1 MQSIILILLST
12 LLCTITVVT
21 IVYHRWYKQL
31 SNHLEN
37 IEWKYMLLEKQSRNI
52 LSNTDDI
59 QHDFDTT
66 YSSITKLNNNVAS
79 YLNQEEQRRSTTFIM
94 PKPDQS
100 KVIDETIR
108 EQIITEATLAKSMR
122 VIDKNLINIIAE
134 NVEKTYPNVDKSY
147 LTKKILMR
155 IEEFNETAQK
165 VAEMASCELYHP
177 ENACVGFFNTIDKA
191 GVIRKRYADAART
204 EIANFAIMDPVMN
217 AHDVYLFM
225 VENVIGEAKRSGE
238 SQATLLKMQDVL
250 ARVLNINW
258 KEYDV
263 GGTVAWKPRASAA
276 I

>member
-1 MQSIILILLST
+1 MQSIIIILLST
-12 LLCTITVVT
+12 LLCTITFVT

-31 SNHLEN
+31 SNHLES

-79 YLNQEEQRRSTTFIM
+79 YLNNEEQRRSTTFIM
-94 PKPDQS
+94 PKPDQA

-134 NVEKTYPNVDKSY
+134 NVEKTYPNVDKNY

-155 IEEFNETAQK
+155 IEEFNETAQNK
-165 VAEMASCELYHP
+165 
-177 ENACVGFFNTIDKA
+177 
-191 GVIRKRYADAART
+191 
-204 EIANFAIMDPVMN
+204 
-217 AHDVYLFM
+217 
-225 VENVIGEAKRSGE
+225 
-238 SQATLLKMQDVL
+238 
-250 ARVLNINW
+250 
-258 KEYDV
+258 
-263 GGTVAWKPRASAA
+263 
-276 I
+276 

>member
-1 MQSIILILLST
+1 MQSIIIILLST

-79 YLNQEEQRRSTTFIM
+79 YLNNEEQRRSTTFIM
-94 PKPDQS
+94 PKPDQA

-122 VIDKNLINIIAE
+122 VIDKNLIAIIAE
-134 NVEKTYPNVDKSY
+134 NVEKTYPNVDKNY

-155 IEEFNETAQK
+155 IEEFNETAQNK
-165 VAEMASCELYHP
+165 
-177 ENACVGFFNTIDKA
+177 
-191 GVIRKRYADAART
+191 
-204 EIANFAIMDPVMN
+204 
-217 AHDVYLFM
+217 
-225 VENVIGEAKRSGE
+225 
-238 SQATLLKMQDVL
+238 
-250 ARVLNINW
+250 
-258 KEYDV
+258 
-263 GGTVAWKPRASAA
+263 
-276 I
+276 

>member
-1 MQSIILILLST
+1 MQSIIIILLST

-31 SNHLEN
+31 SNHLES

-79 YLNQEEQRRSTTFIM
+79 YLNNEEQRRSTTFIM
-94 PKPDQS
+94 PKPDQA

-122 VIDKNLINIIAE
+122 VIDKNLIAIIAQ

-155 IEEFNETAQK
+155 IEEFNETAQNK
-165 VAEMASCELYHP
+165 
-177 ENACVGFFNTIDKA
+177 
-191 GVIRKRYADAART
+191 
-204 EIANFAIMDPVMN
+204 
-217 AHDVYLFM
+217 
-225 VENVIGEAKRSGE
+225 
-238 SQATLLKMQDVL
+238 
-250 ARVLNINW
+250 
-258 KEYDV
+258 
-263 GGTVAWKPRASAA
+263 
-276 I
+276 

>member
-31 SNHLEN
+31 SNHLES

-66 YSSITKLNNNVAS
+66 YSSITKLNNNVAL

-134 NVEKTYPNVDKSY
+134 NVEKTYPNVDKNY

-155 IEEFNETAQK
+155 IEEFNETAQNK
-165 VAEMASCELYHP
+165 
-177 ENACVGFFNTIDKA
+177 
-191 GVIRKRYADAART
+191 
-204 EIANFAIMDPVMN
+204 
-217 AHDVYLFM
+217 
-225 VENVIGEAKRSGE
+225 
-238 SQATLLKMQDVL
+238 
-250 ARVLNINW
+250 
-258 KEYDV
+258 
-263 GGTVAWKPRASAA
+263 
-276 I
+276 

>member
-31 SNHLEN
+31 SNHLES

-94 PKPDQS
+94 PKPDQA

-134 NVEKTYPNVDKSY
+134 NVEKTYPNVDKNY

-155 IEEFNETAQK
+155 IEEFNETAQNK
-165 VAEMASCELYHP
+165 
-177 ENACVGFFNTIDKA
+177 
-191 GVIRKRYADAART
+191 
-204 EIANFAIMDPVMN
+204 
-217 AHDVYLFM
+217 
-225 VENVIGEAKRSGE
+225 
-238 SQATLLKMQDVL
+238 
-250 ARVLNINW
+250 
-258 KEYDV
+258 
-263 GGTVAWKPRASAA
+263 
-276 I
+276 

>member
-1 MQSIILILLST
+1 MQSIIIILLST

-31 SNHLEN
+31 SNHLES

-79 YLNQEEQRRSTTFIM
+79 YLNNEEQRRSTTFIM
-94 PKPDQS
+94 PKPDQA

-122 VIDKNLINIIAE
+122 VIDKNLIAIIAQ
-134 NVEKTYPNVDKSY
+134 NVEKTYPNVDKNY

-155 IEEFNETAQK
+155 IEEFNETAQNK
-165 VAEMASCELYHP
+165 
-177 ENACVGFFNTIDKA
+177 
-191 GVIRKRYADAART
+191 
-204 EIANFAIMDPVMN
+204 
-217 AHDVYLFM
+217 
-225 VENVIGEAKRSGE
+225 
-238 SQATLLKMQDVL
+238 
-250 ARVLNINW
+250 
-258 KEYDV
+258 
-263 GGTVAWKPRASAA
+263 
-276 I
+276 

>member
-1 MQSIILILLST
+1 MQSIIIILLST

-31 SNHLEN
+31 SNHLES

-79 YLNQEEQRRSTTFIM
+79 YLNNEEQRRSSTFIM

-134 NVEKTYPNVDKSY
+134 NVEKTYPNVDKNY

-155 IEEFNETAQK
+155 IEEFNETAQNK
-165 VAEMASCELYHP
+165 
-177 ENACVGFFNTIDKA
+177 
-191 GVIRKRYADAART
+191 
-204 EIANFAIMDPVMN
+204 
-217 AHDVYLFM
+217 
-225 VENVIGEAKRSGE
+225 
-238 SQATLLKMQDVL
+238 
-250 ARVLNINW
+250 
-258 KEYDV
+258 
-263 GGTVAWKPRASAA
+263 
-276 I
+276 

>member
-31 SNHLEN
+31 SNHLVN

-155 IEEFNETAQK
+155 IEEFNETAQNK
-165 VAEMASCELYHP
+165 
-177 ENACVGFFNTIDKA
+177 
-191 GVIRKRYADAART
+191 
-204 EIANFAIMDPVMN
+204 
-217 AHDVYLFM
+217 
-225 VENVIGEAKRSGE
+225 
-238 SQATLLKMQDVL
+238 
-250 ARVLNINW
+250 
-258 KEYDV
+258 
-263 GGTVAWKPRASAA
+263 
-276 I
+276 

>member
-31 SNHLEN
+31 SNHLES

-66 YSSITKLNNNVAS
+66 YSSITKLNNNVAL
-79 YLNQEEQRRSTTFIM
+79 YLNQEEQRRSSTFIM

-134 NVEKTYPNVDKSY
+134 NVEKTYPNVDKNY

-155 IEEFNETAQK
+155 IEEFNETAQNK
-165 VAEMASCELYHP
+165 
-177 ENACVGFFNTIDKA
+177 
-191 GVIRKRYADAART
+191 
-204 EIANFAIMDPVMN
+204 
-217 AHDVYLFM
+217 
-225 VENVIGEAKRSGE
+225 
-238 SQATLLKMQDVL
+238 
-250 ARVLNINW
+250 
-258 KEYDV
+258 
-263 GGTVAWKPRASAA
+263 
-276 I
+276 

>member
-1 MQSIILILLST
+1 MQSIIIILLST

-31 SNHLEN
+31 SNHLES
-37 IEWKYMLLEKQSRNI
+37 IEWRYMLLEKQSRNI

-79 YLNQEEQRRSTTFIM
+79 YLNQEEQRRSSTFIM

-122 VIDKNLINIIAE
+122 VIDKNLIAIIAE
-134 NVEKTYPNVDKSY
+134 NVEKTYPNVDKNY

-155 IEEFNETAQK
+155 IEEFNETAQNK
-165 VAEMASCELYHP
+165 
-177 ENACVGFFNTIDKA
+177 
-191 GVIRKRYADAART
+191 
-204 EIANFAIMDPVMN
+204 
-217 AHDVYLFM
+217 
-225 VENVIGEAKRSGE
+225 
-238 SQATLLKMQDVL
+238 
-250 ARVLNINW
+250 
-258 KEYDV
+258 
-263 GGTVAWKPRASAA
+263 
-276 I
+276 

>member
-12 LLCTITVVT
+12 LLLTIVVVT

-31 SNHLEN
+31 SNHLES

-94 PKPDQS
+94 PKPDQA

-122 VIDKNLINIIAE
+122 VIDKNLINIIAD
-134 NVEKTYPNVDKSY
+134 NVEKTYPNVDKNY

-155 IEEFNETAQK
+155 IEEFNETAQNK
-165 VAEMASCELYHP
+165 
-177 ENACVGFFNTIDKA
+177 
-191 GVIRKRYADAART
+191 
-204 EIANFAIMDPVMN
+204 
-217 AHDVYLFM
+217 
-225 VENVIGEAKRSGE
+225 
-238 SQATLLKMQDVL
+238 
-250 ARVLNINW
+250 
-258 KEYDV
+258 
-263 GGTVAWKPRASAA
+263 
-276 I
+276 

>member
-31 SNHLEN
+31 SNHLES

-66 YSSITKLNNNVAS
+66 YSSITKLNNNVAL
-79 YLNQEEQRRSTTFIM
+79 YLNQEEQRRSSTFIM

-155 IEEFNETAQK
+155 IEEFNETAQNK
-165 VAEMASCELYHP
+165 
-177 ENACVGFFNTIDKA
+177 
-191 GVIRKRYADAART
+191 
-204 EIANFAIMDPVMN
+204 
-217 AHDVYLFM
+217 
-225 VENVIGEAKRSGE
+225 
-238 SQATLLKMQDVL
+238 
-250 ARVLNINW
+250 
-258 KEYDV
+258 
-263 GGTVAWKPRASAA
+263 
-276 I
+276 

>member
-1 MQSIILILLST
+1 MQSIIIILLST

-31 SNHLEN
+31 SNHLES

-79 YLNQEEQRRSTTFIM
+79 YLNNEEQRRSSTFIM
-94 PKPDQS
+94 PKPDQA

-134 NVEKTYPNVDKSY
+134 NVEKTYPNVDKNY

-155 IEEFNETAQK
+155 IEEFNETAQNK
-165 VAEMASCELYHP
+165 
-177 ENACVGFFNTIDKA
+177 
-191 GVIRKRYADAART
+191 
-204 EIANFAIMDPVMN
+204 
-217 AHDVYLFM
+217 
-225 VENVIGEAKRSGE
+225 
-238 SQATLLKMQDVL
+238 
-250 ARVLNINW
+250 
-258 KEYDV
+258 
-263 GGTVAWKPRASAA
+263 
-276 I
+276 

>member
-1 MQSIILILLST
+1 MQSIIIILLST

-37 IEWKYMLLEKQSRNI
+37 IEWRYMLLEKQSRNI

-79 YLNQEEQRRSTTFIM
+79 YLNNEEQRRSSTFIM
-94 PKPDQS
+94 PKPDQA

-122 VIDKNLINIIAE
+122 VIDKNLIAIIAE
-134 NVEKTYPNVDKSY
+134 NVEKTYPNVDKNY

-155 IEEFNETAQK
+155 IEEFNETAQNK
-165 VAEMASCELYHP
+165 
-177 ENACVGFFNTIDKA
+177 
-191 GVIRKRYADAART
+191 
-204 EIANFAIMDPVMN
+204 
-217 AHDVYLFM
+217 
-225 VENVIGEAKRSGE
+225 
-238 SQATLLKMQDVL
+238 
-250 ARVLNINW
+250 
-258 KEYDV
+258 
-263 GGTVAWKPRASAA
+263 
-276 I
+276 

>member
-1 MQSIILILLST
+1 MQSIIIILLST

-31 SNHLEN
+31 SNHLES

-79 YLNQEEQRRSTTFIM
+79 YLNQEEQRRSSTFIM

-155 IEEFNETAQK
+155 IEEFNETAQNK
-165 VAEMASCELYHP
+165 
-177 ENACVGFFNTIDKA
+177 
-191 GVIRKRYADAART
+191 
-204 EIANFAIMDPVMN
+204 
-217 AHDVYLFM
+217 
-225 VENVIGEAKRSGE
+225 
-238 SQATLLKMQDVL
+238 
-250 ARVLNINW
+250 
-258 KEYDV
+258 
-263 GGTVAWKPRASAA
+263 
-276 I
+276 

>member
-1 MQSIILILLST
+1 MQSIIIILLST

-31 SNHLEN
+31 SNHLES

-79 YLNQEEQRRSTTFIM
+79 YLNNEEQRRSTTFIM
-94 PKPDQS
+94 PKPDQA

-122 VIDKNLINIIAE
+122 VIDKNLIGIIAE
-134 NVEKTYPNVDKSY
+134 NVEKTYPNVDKNY

-155 IEEFNETAQK
+155 IEEFNETAQNK
-165 VAEMASCELYHP
+165 
-177 ENACVGFFNTIDKA
+177 
-191 GVIRKRYADAART
+191 
-204 EIANFAIMDPVMN
+204 
-217 AHDVYLFM
+217 
-225 VENVIGEAKRSGE
+225 
-238 SQATLLKMQDVL
+238 
-250 ARVLNINW
+250 
-258 KEYDV
+258 
-263 GGTVAWKPRASAA
+263 
-276 I
+276 

>member
-12 LLCTITVVT
+12 LLLTIVVVT

-31 SNHLEN
+31 SSHLES

-59 QHDFDTT
+59 QHDFNTT

-94 PKPDQS
+94 PKPDQA

-122 VIDKNLINIIAE
+122 VIDKNLINIIAD
-134 NVEKTYPNVDKSY
+134 NVEKTYPNVDKNY

-155 IEEFNETAQK
+155 IEEFNETAQNK
-165 VAEMASCELYHP
+165 
-177 ENACVGFFNTIDKA
+177 
-191 GVIRKRYADAART
+191 
-204 EIANFAIMDPVMN
+204 
-217 AHDVYLFM
+217 
-225 VENVIGEAKRSGE
+225 
-238 SQATLLKMQDVL
+238 
-250 ARVLNINW
+250 
-258 KEYDV
+258 
-263 GGTVAWKPRASAA
+263 
-276 I
+276 

>member
-1 MQSIILILLST
+1 MQSIIIILLST

-31 SNHLEN
+31 SNHLES

-79 YLNQEEQRRSTTFIM
+79 YLNNEEQRRSSTFIM
-94 PKPDQS
+94 PKPDQA

-122 VIDKNLINIIAE
+122 VIDKNLIGIIAE
-134 NVEKTYPNVDKSY
+134 NVEKTYPNVDKNY

-155 IEEFNETAQK
+155 IEEFNETAQNK
-165 VAEMASCELYHP
+165 
-177 ENACVGFFNTIDKA
+177 
-191 GVIRKRYADAART
+191 
-204 EIANFAIMDPVMN
+204 
-217 AHDVYLFM
+217 
-225 VENVIGEAKRSGE
+225 
-238 SQATLLKMQDVL
+238 
-250 ARVLNINW
+250 
-258 KEYDV
+258 
-263 GGTVAWKPRASAA
+263 
-276 I
+276 

>member
-1 MQSIILILLST
+1 MQSIIIILLST

-31 SNHLEN
+31 SNHLES

-79 YLNQEEQRRSTTFIM
+79 YLNQEEQRRSSTFIM
-94 PKPDQS
+94 PKPDQA

-134 NVEKTYPNVDKSY
+134 NVEKTYPNVDKNY

-155 IEEFNETAQK
+155 IEEFNETAQNK
-165 VAEMASCELYHP
+165 
-177 ENACVGFFNTIDKA
+177 
-191 GVIRKRYADAART
+191 
-204 EIANFAIMDPVMN
+204 
-217 AHDVYLFM
+217 
-225 VENVIGEAKRSGE
+225 
-238 SQATLLKMQDVL
+238 
-250 ARVLNINW
+250 
-258 KEYDV
+258 
-263 GGTVAWKPRASAA
+263 
-276 I
+276 

>member
-31 SNHLEN
+31 SNHLES

-79 YLNQEEQRRSTTFIM
+79 YLNQEEQRRSSTFIM

-134 NVEKTYPNVDKSY
+134 NVEKTYPNVDKNY

-155 IEEFNETAQK
+155 IEEFNETAQNK
-165 VAEMASCELYHP
+165 
-177 ENACVGFFNTIDKA
+177 
-191 GVIRKRYADAART
+191 
-204 EIANFAIMDPVMN
+204 
-217 AHDVYLFM
+217 
-225 VENVIGEAKRSGE
+225 
-238 SQATLLKMQDVL
+238 
-250 ARVLNINW
+250 
-258 KEYDV
+258 
-263 GGTVAWKPRASAA
+263 
-276 I
+276 

>member
-1 MQSIILILLST
+1 MESIIIILLST

-66 YSSITKLNNNVAS
+66 YRSITKLNNNVAS

-94 PKPDQS
+94 PKPDQA

-122 VIDKNLINIIAE
+122 VIDKNLINIIAD
-134 NVEKTYPNVDKSY
+134 NVEKTYPNVDKNY

-155 IEEFNETAQK
+155 IEEFNETAQNK
-165 VAEMASCELYHP
+165 
-177 ENACVGFFNTIDKA
+177 
-191 GVIRKRYADAART
+191 
-204 EIANFAIMDPVMN
+204 
-217 AHDVYLFM
+217 
-225 VENVIGEAKRSGE
+225 
-238 SQATLLKMQDVL
+238 
-250 ARVLNINW
+250 
-258 KEYDV
+258 
-263 GGTVAWKPRASAA
+263 
-276 I
+276 

>member
-12 LLCTITVVT
+12 LLLTIVVVT

-31 SNHLEN
+31 SNHLES

-79 YLNQEEQRRSTTFIM
+79 YLNQEEQRRSTAFIM
-94 PKPDQS
+94 PKPDQA

-122 VIDKNLINIIAE
+122 VIDKNLINIIAD
-134 NVEKTYPNVDKSY
+134 NVEKTYPNVDKNY

-155 IEEFNETAQK
+155 IEEFNETAQNK
-165 VAEMASCELYHP
+165 
-177 ENACVGFFNTIDKA
+177 
-191 GVIRKRYADAART
+191 
-204 EIANFAIMDPVMN
+204 
-217 AHDVYLFM
+217 
-225 VENVIGEAKRSGE
+225 
-238 SQATLLKMQDVL
+238 
-250 ARVLNINW
+250 
-258 KEYDV
+258 
-263 GGTVAWKPRASAA
+263 
-276 I
+276 

>member
-1 MQSIILILLST
+1 MQSIIIILLST

-31 SNHLEN
+31 SNHLES

-66 YSSITKLNNNVAS
+66 YSSITKLNNNVAL
-79 YLNQEEQRRSTTFIM
+79 YLNQEEQRRSSTFIM

-155 IEEFNETAQK
+155 IEEFNETAQNK
-165 VAEMASCELYHP
+165 
-177 ENACVGFFNTIDKA
+177 
-191 GVIRKRYADAART
+191 
-204 EIANFAIMDPVMN
+204 
-217 AHDVYLFM
+217 
-225 VENVIGEAKRSGE
+225 
-238 SQATLLKMQDVL
+238 
-250 ARVLNINW
+250 
-258 KEYDV
+258 
-263 GGTVAWKPRASAA
+263 
-276 I
+276 

>member
-1 MQSIILILLST
+1 MQSIIIILLST

-31 SNHLEN
+31 SNHLES

-79 YLNQEEQRRSTTFIM
+79 YLNQEEQRRSSTFIM

-134 NVEKTYPNVDKSY
+134 NVEKTYPNVDKNY

-155 IEEFNETAQK
+155 IEEFNETAQNK
-165 VAEMASCELYHP
+165 
-177 ENACVGFFNTIDKA
+177 
-191 GVIRKRYADAART
+191 
-204 EIANFAIMDPVMN
+204 
-217 AHDVYLFM
+217 
-225 VENVIGEAKRSGE
+225 
-238 SQATLLKMQDVL
+238 
-250 ARVLNINW
+250 
-258 KEYDV
+258 
-263 GGTVAWKPRASAA
+263 
-276 I
+276 

>member
-31 SNHLEN
+31 SNHLES

-79 YLNQEEQRRSTTFIM
+79 YLNNEEQRRSTTFIM
-94 PKPDQS
+94 PKPDQA

-155 IEEFNETAQK
+155 IEEFNETAQNK
-165 VAEMASCELYHP
+165 
-177 ENACVGFFNTIDKA
+177 
-191 GVIRKRYADAART
+191 
-204 EIANFAIMDPVMN
+204 
-217 AHDVYLFM
+217 
-225 VENVIGEAKRSGE
+225 
-238 SQATLLKMQDVL
+238 
-250 ARVLNINW
+250 
-258 KEYDV
+258 
-263 GGTVAWKPRASAA
+263 
-276 I
+276 

>member
-1 MQSIILILLST
+1 MQTIILILLST

-31 SNHLEN
+31 SNHLES

-66 YSSITKLNNNVAS
+66 YSSITKLNNNVAL

-134 NVEKTYPNVDKSY
+134 NVEKTYPNVDKNY

-155 IEEFNETAQK
+155 IEEFNETAQNK
-165 VAEMASCELYHP
+165 
-177 ENACVGFFNTIDKA
+177 
-191 GVIRKRYADAART
+191 
-204 EIANFAIMDPVMN
+204 
-217 AHDVYLFM
+217 
-225 VENVIGEAKRSGE
+225 
-238 SQATLLKMQDVL
+238 
-250 ARVLNINW
+250 
-258 KEYDV
+258 
-263 GGTVAWKPRASAA
+263 
-276 I
+276 

>member
-1 MQSIILILLST
+1 MQSIIIILLST

-31 SNHLEN
+31 SNHLES

-59 QHDFDTT
+59 HHDFDTT

-79 YLNQEEQRRSTTFIM
+79 YLNNEEQRRSTTFIM
-94 PKPDQS
+94 PKPDQA

-122 VIDKNLINIIAE
+122 VIDKNLIAIIAQ

-155 IEEFNETAQK
+155 IEEFNETAQNK
-165 VAEMASCELYHP
+165 
-177 ENACVGFFNTIDKA
+177 
-191 GVIRKRYADAART
+191 
-204 EIANFAIMDPVMN
+204 
-217 AHDVYLFM
+217 
-225 VENVIGEAKRSGE
+225 
-238 SQATLLKMQDVL
+238 
-250 ARVLNINW
+250 
-258 KEYDV
+258 
-263 GGTVAWKPRASAA
+263 
-276 I
+276 

>member
-1 MQSIILILLST
+1 MQSIIIILLST

-31 SNHLEN
+31 SNHLES

-79 YLNQEEQRRSTTFIM
+79 YLNNEEQRRSSTFIM
-94 PKPDQS
+94 PKPDQA

-122 VIDKNLINIIAE
+122 VIDKNLIAIIAE
-134 NVEKTYPNVDKSY
+134 NVEKTYPNVDKNY

-155 IEEFNETAQK
+155 IEEFNETAQNK
-165 VAEMASCELYHP
+165 
-177 ENACVGFFNTIDKA
+177 
-191 GVIRKRYADAART
+191 
-204 EIANFAIMDPVMN
+204 
-217 AHDVYLFM
+217 
-225 VENVIGEAKRSGE
+225 
-238 SQATLLKMQDVL
+238 
-250 ARVLNINW
+250 
-258 KEYDV
+258 
-263 GGTVAWKPRASAA
+263 
-276 I
+276 

>member
-79 YLNQEEQRRSTTFIM
+79 YLNQEEQRRSSTFIM

-134 NVEKTYPNVDKSY
+134 NVEKTYPNVDKNY

-155 IEEFNETAQK
+155 IEEFNETAQNK
-165 VAEMASCELYHP
+165 
-177 ENACVGFFNTIDKA
+177 
-191 GVIRKRYADAART
+191 
-204 EIANFAIMDPVMN
+204 
-217 AHDVYLFM
+217 
-225 VENVIGEAKRSGE
+225 
-238 SQATLLKMQDVL
+238 
-250 ARVLNINW
+250 
-258 KEYDV
+258 
-263 GGTVAWKPRASAA
+263 
-276 I
+276 

>member
-1 MQSIILILLST
+1 MQSIIIILLST

-31 SNHLEN
+31 SNHLES

-79 YLNQEEQRRSTTFIM
+79 YLNQEEQRRSSTFIM
-94 PKPDQS
+94 PKPDQA

-155 IEEFNETAQK
+155 IEEFNETAQNK
-165 VAEMASCELYHP
+165 
-177 ENACVGFFNTIDKA
+177 
-191 GVIRKRYADAART
+191 
-204 EIANFAIMDPVMN
+204 
-217 AHDVYLFM
+217 
-225 VENVIGEAKRSGE
+225 
-238 SQATLLKMQDVL
+238 
-250 ARVLNINW
+250 
-258 KEYDV
+258 
-263 GGTVAWKPRASAA
+263 
-276 I
+276 

>member
-12 LLCTITVVT
+12 LLCTIAVVT

-66 YSSITKLNNNVAS
+66 YSSITKLNDNVAL
-79 YLNQEEQRRSTTFIM
+79 YLNQEEQRRSSTFIM

-155 IEEFNETAQK
+155 IEEFNETAQNK
-165 VAEMASCELYHP
+165 
-177 ENACVGFFNTIDKA
+177 
-191 GVIRKRYADAART
+191 
-204 EIANFAIMDPVMN
+204 
-217 AHDVYLFM
+217 
-225 VENVIGEAKRSGE
+225 
-238 SQATLLKMQDVL
+238 
-250 ARVLNINW
+250 
-258 KEYDV
+258 
-263 GGTVAWKPRASAA
+263 
-276 I
+276 